1 MLGIFAFCSGKT
13 WPGFAFCTGN
23 PSVHIVFCRGADPG
37 QADYGLQRPGP
48 GPLGQS
54 PGWFWNIIHA
64 LGSNTKARFE
74 HTKMLRSNDGGLT
87 LYAMLYAAWQTTFR
101 NLSAPVLECH
111 RCIHQVV
118 ERQTCTEGHGT
129 PCSMVVDPKPSTA
142 TQAVSSELACESS
155 GPPSSLPHSVVQDS
169 VHQTCRSSWSTLQ
182 SQTGHFGLVH
192 IKSSYMLL
200 QTLGHLQI
208 SCLNPS
214 DPHWVLAGSLLQS
227 LVSEELAVIA
237 EGSLLN
243 KVFPS
248 KKEYHNQLRLG
259 LQQWTKR
266 NGLPSLPRSDIL
278 ELCQKL
284 WSEHSS
290 HITCHITKSTIS
302 QLQSTFEGA
311 IFHCEDKL

>member
-23 PSVHIVFCRGADPG
+23 PSEHTVFCRGADPG

-64 LGSNTKARFE
+64 LVSNTKARFG
-74 HTKMLRSNDGGLT
+74 HTKMLRSNNGGLT
-87 LYAMLYAAWQTTFR
+87 LYAPPGKQNSGTFPH
-101 NLSAPVLECH
+101 PVLECH

-129 PCSMVVDPKPSTA
+129 PCPMVVDPKPSTA
-142 TQAVSSELACESS
+142 TQAVSSELTCESS
-155 GPPSSLPHSVVQDS
+155 GPPNSLPHSVVQDS

-208 SCLNPS
+208 SCFESFWPPLACHPS
-214 DPHWVLAGSLLQS
+214 TMARRVLERLLLQTNAWLMDGKKS
-227 LVSEELAVIA
+227 ALWQHGCAWVNLTPQLFEIA
-237 EGSLLN
+237 GADL
-243 KVFPS
+243 
-248 KKEYHNQLRLG
+248 
-259 LQQWTKR
+259 WM
-266 NGLPSLPRSDIL
+266 
-278 ELCQKL
+278 QKN
-284 WSEHSS
+284 
-290 HITCHITKSTIS
+290 
-302 QLQSTFEGA
+302 
-311 IFHCEDKL
+311 IF